1 MNNQIAEIKEQ
12 PRCLNVPA
20 IEVYRSNKDEERNE
34 KINLSLNIKDAFED
48 SRMPNFN
55 VTSVMKLC
63 KCNYKHAKRMFDLAL
78 KDDYF
83 FKYNEKDES
92 LTARSLNRK
101 HKKQNKNKYG
111 EDIWDI
117 DVYKIRRY
125 RLEGTEWVK
134 IPFSRKYIE
143 RELKK
148 LQILAMIEKW
158 YGKDKNN
165 RMYKPTLFIPYHKQI
180 GKKLGV
186 SEKTVSRMI
195 EELVKEN
202 RIEVVE
208 KGGLKLV
215 GNPRSDGDE
224 AIKEKTK
231 NARGIVVNP
240 DNKCVFEVIPTTYR
254 PTSRQRC
261 KTHIM
266 LNHKNRKTHYLP
278 KSKNGE
284 YVMDECLND
293 KWDR

>member
-1 MNNQIAEIKEQ
+1 MDNQIAKIKES
-12 PRCLNVPA
+12 PRYLNVPA
-20 IEVYRSNKDEERNE
+20 IEVYRSNKNEERND
-34 KINLSLNIKDAFED
+34 KINLSLHIKDAFED

-55 VTSVMKLC
+55 VTSVMNLC
-63 KCNYKHAKRMFDLAL
+63 RCNYDHAKKMFDLAL

-83 FKYNEKDES
+83 FKYNEKDKS

-101 HKKQNKNKYG
+101 HKKKSKNKYR
-111 EDIWDI
+111 EDVWYI
-117 DVYKIRRY
+117 DVYQIRRY

-158 YGKDKNN
+158 YGKDKYN

-195 EELVKEN
+195 EELIEEK

-208 KGGLKLV
+208 KGGLKLI

-224 AIKEKTK
+224 AIKEKTR

-240 DNKCVFEVIPTTYR
+240 DNKCVFEVVPTTYR

-266 LNHKNRKTHYLP
+266 LNNKNRKTHYLSQ
-278 KSKNGE
+278 SKNGT
-284 YVMDECLND
+284 YVMDECLYD
-293 KWDR
+293 IWDH